1 MRAWNVRLSA
11 SAEAD
16 FEHIIAWTVTQ
27 FGEQQALRYADT
39 ILSALAALSEG
50 PSILGTRARDDISKG
65 LLSLHVARQGR
76 KGRHLILF
84 RVDPT
89 SGRNV
94 IEVIRLLH
102 DSMDLPRYLELQD
115 D

>member
-1 MRAWNVRLSA
+1 MDGAPLCLRRT
-11 SAEAD
+11 D
-16 FEHIIAWTVTQ
+16 FEHIVAWTVTQ
-27 FGEQQALRYADT
+27 FGEQHADT

-102 DSMDLPRYLELQD
+102 DSMDLPRYLEVQD